1 MPGTIV
7 MLIKSLPYETLITFT
22 SDRDKEFAYYGDVE
36 KLRINFYFA
45 DIYSAWQR
53 AVTKIVIIY

>member
-1 MPGTIV
+1 

-36 KLRINFYFA
+36 KLWINFYFA